1 MTQST
6 EKPHKSPPTP
16 KQDLFI
22 KISHALTIGSLLIL
36 AMSGLQIYNSNPVF
50 GGRAGWHFPDYL
62 LLGEWLAGGR
72 NWHFAMVWIFSMNLL
87 IYGIYIG
94 LTKRWKKRFIAASDI
109 KVLQSGQNIKRKNYA
124 WHRLFYTV
132 IIPFLLIA
140 IGSGLAMYKPAQLPW
155 LATFFG
161 SWQTVRTIH
170 FMTIPIVLVFVL
182 VHSFMGLKVGGLRL
196 IRSMFL

>member
-1 MTQST
+1 MTQNT

-36 AMSGLQIYNSNPVF
+36 AMSGLQIYNANPVF
-50 GGRAGWHFPDYL
+50 GGRAGWRFPDYL

-170 FMTIPIVLVFVL
+170 FMTIPIVLVFVI